1 MDPFDYEIDPVDPE
15 RFKLPSVLPEFKQPG
30 PIQSLSSGGGM
41 AIDPVTA
48 SAIIKGG
55 TSLLGSLFGARG
67 RRRQQE
73 FENQLRQ
80 DQLKL
85 QRDRFGLE
93 QREYGDRLAQARAAS
108 QYANPFA
115 KRFADQGGLA
125 PSMNIDR
132 SQYESMR
139 PDMNKLGGGA
149 FMDMFTGR
157 QKSRRNQNGQ

>member
-1 MDPFDYEIDPVDPE
+1 MDPYDYDIDPVSPGLLKQKGGFPAFTE
-15 RFKLPSVLPEFKQPG
+15 PSKVS
-30 PIQSLSSGGGM
+30 SLSGGGGM

-48 SAIIKGG
+48 SAIIQGG
-55 TSLLGSLFGARG
+55 TSLLGSLFGSRG

-73 FENQLRQ
+73 FENQLRK

-125 PSMNIDR
+125 PSMNIDK